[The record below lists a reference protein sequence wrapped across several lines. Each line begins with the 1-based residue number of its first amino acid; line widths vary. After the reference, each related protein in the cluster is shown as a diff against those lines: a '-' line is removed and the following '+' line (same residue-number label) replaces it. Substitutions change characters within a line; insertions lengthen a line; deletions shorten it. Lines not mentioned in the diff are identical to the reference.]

1 MDLDDFKAVNDT
13 YGHPCGDEVLRTVAS
28 ILRAETRMI
37 DTPAR
42 IGGEEFAILLPG
54 TGLMRSRKLL
64 ERVVDVLRDTTI
76 VCGDASLSVTMSVGL
91 ASYRGKQVPDRALL
105 MEEADQA
112 MYRAKRAG
120 KDRIEAAPIL
130 DLPRGE
136 DRSLVQQNEKRFLF
150 SSFFAPSSPTEQGKD

>member
-1 MDLDDFKAVNDT
+1 
-13 YGHPCGDEVLRTVAS
+13 
-28 ILRAETRMI
+28 MI

-105 MEEADQA
+105 REEADQA